1 MQGWN
6 DIFFVKNTSPTS
18 DVSPFHATC
27 IVCCKKFVD
36 FQIDLLVK
44 TESFLLRTVDYRY
57 SWTRT
62 DVDFDYKTD
71 DFLEIYY
78 ISDNNTDNK
87 GKMTC
92 FNFLFV
98 KLR

>member
-1 MQGWN
+1 MSQKLY
-6 DIFFVKNTSPTS
+6 VACSKN
-18 DVSPFHATC
+18 
-27 IVCCKKFVD
+27 FVD
-36 FQIDLLVK
+36 FKFDLFVK
-44 TESFLLRTVDYRY
+44 TEQFPLRTVDCRY